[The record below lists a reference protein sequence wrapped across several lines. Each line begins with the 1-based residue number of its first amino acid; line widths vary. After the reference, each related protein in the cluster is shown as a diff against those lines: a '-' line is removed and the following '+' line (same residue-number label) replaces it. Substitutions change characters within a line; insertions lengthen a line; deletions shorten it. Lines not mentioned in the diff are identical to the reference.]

1 MAKRKK
7 KGKRPN
13 NNAVLQREIA
23 KATDDLRLKVSA
35 NALEMLTVIPAYVL
49 HTEFGFGKKRALQ
62 FMNSFFRVSDAVVQG
77 QVKIDTL
84 HEELKQ
90 ALGIEVDIDWKEA
103 CKDYKKGLK

>member
-1 MAKRKK
+1 
-7 KGKRPN
+7 
-13 NNAVLQREIA
+13 
-23 KATDDLRLKVSA
+23 
-35 NALEMLTVIPAYVL
+35 
-49 HTEFGFGKKRALQ
+49 
-62 FMNSFFRVSDAVVQG
+62 MNSFFRVSDAVVQG